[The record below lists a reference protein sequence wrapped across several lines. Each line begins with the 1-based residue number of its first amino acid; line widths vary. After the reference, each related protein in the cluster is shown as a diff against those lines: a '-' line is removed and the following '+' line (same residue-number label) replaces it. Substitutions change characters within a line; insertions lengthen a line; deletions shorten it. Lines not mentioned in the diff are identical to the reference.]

1 MMLAIHDIEVY
12 YGHVYALKKVSV
24 HVDQGETVTLIGA
37 NGAGKSTILNTI
49 SGLVRPSSGELC
61 FLDKRI
67 DRIPPH
73 KILSLGVAQ
82 IPEGRKIFPDMT
94 VEENL
99 MVGAHVVREEKIIAE
114 RMGNAFT
121 LFPILGER
129 RNQLGGTLS
138 GGEQQMLAICRGL
151 MTAPQLLLMDEP
163 SLGLAP
169 LIVQEVSRIIGR
181 IREQGITILLVEQNA
196 RMALKLADRGYVL
209 ETGRI
214 VMTDTGRNLLG
225 NESVKKAYLG

>member
-1 MMLAIHDIEVY
+1 MMLGIHEVEVH
-12 YGHVYALKKVSV
+12 YGHVYALKKVSAQV
-24 HVDQGETVTLIGA
+24 AQGEIVTLIGA
-37 NGAGKSTILNTI
+37 NGAGKSTILNTV
-49 SGLVRPSSGELC
+49 SGLVRPSSGELR

-67 DRIPPH
+67 DRMAPH
-73 KILSLGVAQ
+73 KILTLGVAQ

-99 MVGAHVVREEKIIAE
+99 RVGAHIVREEKVIEE
-114 RMGNAFT
+114 RMGNAFS
-121 LFPILGER
+121 LFPILNER
-129 RNQLGGTLS
+129 KKQLGGTLS

-151 MTAPQLLLMDEP
+151 MTAPKLLLMDEP

-169 LIVQEVSRIIGR
+169 LIVQEVSRIIRR
-181 IREQGITILLVEQNA
+181 IKGQGITILLVEQNA

>member
-1 MMLAIHDIEVY
+1 MMLVIHDIEVY

-24 HVDQGETVTLIGA
+24 HVDQGEIVTLIGA

-49 SGLVRPSSGELC
+49 SGLVRPSSGELQ

-67 DRIPPH
+67 DRVSPH

-82 IPEGRKIFPDMT
+82 IPEGRKIFPDMS

-99 MVGAHVVREEKIIAE
+99 RVGAHVVREGKVIAE
-114 RMGNAFT
+114 RMGNAFA

-129 RNQLGGTLS
+129 KNQLGGTLS

-151 MTAPQLLLMDEP
+151 MTAPKLLLMDEP

-169 LIVQEVSRIIGR
+169 LIVQEVSRIIRG
-181 IREQGITILLVEQNA
+181 IKEQGITLLLVEQNA

>member
-1 MMLAIHDIEVY
+1 MMLVIHDIEVY

-24 HVDQGETVTLIGA
+24 HVDQGEIVTLIGA
-37 NGAGKSTILNTI
+37 NGAGKLTILNTI
-49 SGLVRPSSGELC
+49 SGLVRPSSGELQ

-67 DRIPPH
+67 DRVSPH

-82 IPEGRKIFPDMT
+82 IPEGRKIFPDMS

-99 MVGAHVVREEKIIAE
+99 RVGAHVVREGKVIAE
-114 RMGNAFT
+114 RMGNAFA

-129 RNQLGGTLS
+129 KNQLGGTLS

-151 MTAPQLLLMDEP
+151 MTAPKLLLMDEP

-169 LIVQEVSRIIGR
+169 LIVQEVSRIIRG
-181 IREQGITILLVEQNA
+181 IKKQGITLLLVEQNA